1 VPSSATITDV
11 PSVRGVT
18 GLISSPL
25 IWKMWCSD
33 AWENTKEKTGGYVWR
48 RKTQNMKIMINTWS

>member
-1 VPSSATITDV
+1 MENTKEQLEKKQRHMETLDKCILPVPSSATITDV

-25 IWKMWCSD
+25 I
-33 AWENTKEKTGGYVWR
+33 
-48 RKTQNMKIMINTWS
+48 